1 MLRQHFI
8 KKGLR
13 AEPHFN
19 WRSGEL
25 TRVEAL
31 SDAVFAFA
39 VTLLVVSLE
48 VPTSFHEMMLTMRG
62 FFAFGIC
69 FTLLLIIWH
78 SHYIFFRRYGLEDT
92 YTTILNAVLLFVV
105 LFYIYPLKFLFSFLL
120 AAMFGVEAGVSLNA
134 MISMQDVP
142 QLMLVYSLGFMSI
155 FLVFALLYHNA
166 YRKRA
171 VLKLNEIEVLAT
183 RASLNSHIIYVAV
196 ALLSVA
202 LALTKSGPLVAAA
215 GWCYALLWPLQM
227 SNGIIYGKRIDKL
240 VKSTEA
246 QNAIDAQA

>member
-78 SHYIFFRRYGLEDT
+78 SHYIFFTRGHLHDDIERRAAVCS
-92 YTTILNAVLLFVV
+92 AVLHLSPEVSLFV
-105 LFYIYPLKFLFSFLL
+105 SF
-120 AAMFGVEAGVSLNA
+120 GS
-134 MISMQDVP
+134 DVW
-142 QLMLVYSLGFMSI
+142 G
-155 FLVFALLYHNA
+155 
-166 YRKRA
+166 
-171 VLKLNEIEVLAT
+171 
-183 RASLNSHIIYVAV
+183 
-196 ALLSVA
+196 
-202 LALTKSGPLVAAA
+202 
-215 GWCYALLWPLQM
+215 
-227 SNGIIYGKRIDKL
+227 
-240 VKSTEA
+240 
-246 QNAIDAQA
+246 